1 MATLARILLTGAVLT
16 GCGTAP
22 AAPVSNESRGS
33 EELATTDQTTTQTSP
48 AGADAWFTDQAE
60 ATGLRFVHFNGM
72 SGDYHFPEMIPAG
85 VGLFDYDNDGD
96 LDAYFVQGRMLGD
109 GKALDAALFPPT
121 PPGIPTGRLY
131 RNDLR
136 VGEDGAR
143 TLEFTDVTA
152 QSGIDAGAYGMG
164 IATGDID
171 NDGWVDLYL
180 TNYGPNQLLR
190 NNGDGTFTDVSNQS
204 GTDDSAWGVSA
215 SFLDYDRDGWID
227 LYVGNYVQYD
237 TNANQQC
244 TGLTGMRDYCTP
256 EMYAPQP
263 DRLFRNQGQ
272 GRFIDV
278 TGTALVGGAPF
289 GPALGVST
297 ADFTNDGWTDIYVTN
312 DGRENLLW
320 INQGDGTFE
329 NMGPLSGSSVNVS
342 GEPEG
347 SMGVDAGDFDN
358 DGDDDLLVT
367 HLPAEGNNLYVN
379 NGKGLFE
386 DLSVSSGVGL
396 LSLRHT
402 GFGTAFLDFDNDGW
416 LDIIALN
423 GAIEAIRGRPDDP
436 FPYGERNLLFRNL
449 HDGRFSDVTDQAG
462 PVFELLETSRGAAFG
477 DIDNDGDTDALVSN
491 VNAPA
496 RLLINHI
503 GHRNHWVGLSL
514 ANRTSPHDVLG
525 ARIEV
530 IRSDQPT
537 LWRRARADGSY
548 ASAHDPRVV
557 VGLGDSSTPPTVRV
571 HWPGGDVD
579 EWPGLA
585 LDRWTTLTQG
595 DGDTP

>member
-1 MATLARILLTGAVLT
+1 MATWARILLTAAVLT
-16 GCGTAP
+16 GCGTP
-22 AAPVSNESRGS
+22 PIAPVSDGS
-33 EELATTDQTTTQTSP
+33 GGGERPADPDQSTQAGP
-48 AGADAWFTDQAE
+48 AGAGAWFTDQAE
-60 ATGLRFVHFNGM
+60 AAGLRFVHFNGM
-72 SGDYHFPEMIPAG
+72 SGEYYFPEMIPAG

-109 GKALDAALFPPT
+109 GKTLDAALFPPPT
-121 PPGIPTGRLY
+121 PGTPTGRLY

-136 VGEDGAR
+136 VGGDGER
-143 TLEFTDVTA
+143 TLSFTEVTA

-190 NNGDGTFTDVSNQS
+190 NNGDGTFTDVSSQS
-204 GTDDSAWGVSA
+204 GTDDPAWGVSA
-215 SFLDYDRDGWID
+215 AFLDYDRDGWLD

-244 TGLTGMRDYCTP
+244 TGLTGVRDYCTP
-256 EMYAPQP
+256 EVYAPQP
-263 DRLFRNQGQ
+263 DRLFRNEGQ

-297 ADFTNDGWTDIYVTN
+297 ADFTNDGWTDIYVAN

-320 INQGDGTFE
+320 VNGGDGTFE
-329 NMGPLSGSSVNVS
+329 NMGPLSGSSVSVS

-347 SMGVDAGDFDN
+347 SMGVDAGDVDN
-358 DGDDDLLVT
+358 DGDEDLLVT
-367 HLPAEGNNLYVN
+367 HLPAEGSNLYVN
-379 NGKGLFE
+379 NGRGLFE
-386 DLSVSSGVGL
+386 DLSVSSGIGL

-416 LDIIALN
+416 LDVIALN
-423 GAIEAIRGRPDDP
+423 GAIEAVRSRPDDP

-449 HDGRFSDVTDQAG
+449 RDGRFSDVTDQAG

-477 DIDNDGDTDALVSN
+477 DIDNDGDTDALVGN

-503 GHRNHWVGLSL
+503 GQRSHWVGLRL
-514 ANRTSPHDVLG
+514 VGRTSPHAVLG
-525 ARIEV
+525 ARVEV
-530 IRSDQPT
+530 IRGDQPV

-548 ASAHDPRVV
+548 ASANDPRVV

-595 DGDTP
+595 EGAAP